1 MRDHRPERRTI
12 LTGLLGLT
20 FTGVVS
26 QQGWAA
32 EDTPQRIMIFGDS
45 QAQGL
50 VGGALRLYRSDRG
63 RKVLDKSKISTGLM
77 PRANY
82 DWPEQARG
90 LAAGEHAD
98 VAVALYGAN
107 DRPPVRVR
115 GHVDSDLVAKFTD
128 SYGARVADISRSF
141 REAGVPLV
149 WVGHPI
155 VKESVFAEDMALLN
169 EIYAE
174 RSVAEGAIFLSTWDT
189 FKGSDGQFSAYG
201 RGCDGQTTRLRT
213 DDGVHMSP
221 AGYDVITAMLM
232 PYYDHYRRGAQP
244 QAVVRGPAQG

>member
-82 DWPEQARG
+82 DWPEQAT
-90 LAAGEHAD
+90 
-98 VAVALYGAN
+98 
-107 DRPPVRVR
+107 
-115 GHVDSDLVAKFTD
+115 S
-128 SYGARVADISRSF
+128 
-141 REAGVPLV
+141 
-149 WVGHPI
+149 
-155 VKESVFAEDMALLN
+155 
-169 EIYAE
+169 
-174 RSVAEGAIFLSTWDT
+174 
-189 FKGSDGQFSAYG
+189 
-201 RGCDGQTTRLRT
+201 
-213 DDGVHMSP
+213 
-221 AGYDVITAMLM
+221 
-232 PYYDHYRRGAQP
+232 
-244 QAVVRGPAQG
+244 